1 MNDLML
7 REKIGNMEGNDLF
20 NAVRDDILL
29 QEDIKDYLR
38 RVIDF
43 GCQSGVVT
51 SLIYYYQT
59 EKFFDT
65 YADDIFELYNELLE
79 ETDYR
84 LRIELSRNDLALFA
98 YEENAI
104 KIYNDI
110 F

>member
-1 MNDLML
+1 MDDLML
-7 REKIGNMEGNDLF
+7 REKIRNMEGNDLF

-38 RVIDF
+38 RVIDY
-43 GCQSGVVT
+43 GCQSGIVT

-65 YADDIFELYNELLE
+65 HIDDIFELYNETNR
-79 ETDYR
+79 ETGYC
-84 LRIELSRNDLALFA
+84 LRIELSRNDLAWFA